1 MRRRLIAGA
10 AALAL
15 FASAA
20 APASADQ
27 GSPGSTFPEQPGT
40 NVTTGCDSIL
50 ANTGT
55 GQANM
60 SGTANAIATGLVV
73 DACFGG

>member
-1 MRRRLIAGA
+1 V

-15 FASAA
+15 FAAMAS
-20 APASADQ
+20 PASADR

-40 NVTTGCDSIL
+40 NIATGCSAVL

-60 SGTANAIATGLVV
+60 SAVANAIATGIVI
-73 DACFGG
+73 DACF